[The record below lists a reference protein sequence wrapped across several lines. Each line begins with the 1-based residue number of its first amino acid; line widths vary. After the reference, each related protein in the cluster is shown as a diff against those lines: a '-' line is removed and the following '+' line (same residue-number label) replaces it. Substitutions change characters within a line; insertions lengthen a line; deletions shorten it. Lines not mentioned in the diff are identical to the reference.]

1 MKKLLILFAVA
12 MAAISASAAMVE
24 QTYEYTFTE
33 DATFKSVGTWEM
45 GTLTWNVTASKSDG
59 TDAPCSWNTANSAQQ
74 IGGNT
79 NFASTITMS
88 TNGLSNTITGIT
100 IVAASTNKTKYT
112 CAATIGETTVSFTGN
127 KNGTVTA
134 LDKPLTASGLS
145 ASGEIKLVFS
155 QTAEVTA
162 DLKGSLAI
170 QKISI
175 TYLAESSEP
184 VDFVPNFADMTLA
197 IGQTSQ
203 VVLPAAHPEI
213 VFSSSNPE
221 TVSVDGTSLIAVA
234 TGTATISAIWG
245 ASDTYNAGS
254 ASFSAIVTDNQVV
267 TFDFNA
273 NTYGLA
279 VENTVP
285 EVFDNKSVSNN
296 PVTIAMTGSCFLMG
310 AVEADPD
317 NNVEAAPQLLRIL
330 AAEASTSTPGELT
343 FSVPTGHKILR
354 IEFVGNNTGKWVS
367 NIGKKSNGVW
377 LPDGSDVS
385 NVTLTY
391 NGDCKIYK
399 IMVEQYPA
407 LTTGIDDIMVS
418 ENDNLETEYYDLN
431 GIRVASGRLSTGIYI
446 AKKGSVVKKV
456 VIR

>member
-1 MKKLLILFAVA
+1 MKKLLSLFAVA
-12 MAAISASAAMVE
+12 MAAIGANAAMVE

-33 DATFKSVGTWEM
+33 EAAFKSVGAWKM
-45 GTLTWNVTASKSDG
+45 GALTWNVTALKSDG
-59 TDAPCSWNTANSAQQ
+59 TNAPCSWNTANSAQQ

-79 NFASTITMS
+79 NFAPTITMS
-88 TNGLSNTITGIT
+88 TNGLSNTITGMT

-127 KNGTVTA
+127 KNGTVTT
-134 LDKPLTASGLS
+134 LDKPLTVSNLS
-145 ASGEIKLVFS
+145 ASGEIKLVFT
-155 QTAEVTA
+155 QTTEVTA

-175 TYLAESSEP
+175 TYLAESSDP
-184 VDFVPNFADMTLA
+184 VDFAPNFADMTLA
-197 IGQTSQ
+197 IGQTSAI
-203 VVLPAAHPEI
+203 VLPAAHPEI
-213 VFSSSNPE
+213 VFSSSNPQVV
-221 TVSVDGTSLIAVA
+221 TVDGTSLTGVA
-234 TGTATISAIWG
+234 TGTATISATWN

-254 ASFSAIVTDNQVV
+254 ASFSATVNDNQVI

-273 NTYGLA
+273 NTYGLT

-285 EVFDNKSVSNN
+285 EVFDNKSISNN
-296 PVTIAMTGSCFLMG
+296 PVTIAMTGSCFLLG
-310 AVEADPD
+310 AVEADP
-317 NNVEAAPQLLRIL
+317 NNSVEAAPQLLRIL

-354 IEFVGNNTGKWVS
+354 IEFVGNNTGKWTS
-367 NIGKKSNGVW
+367 DAGKKSNGVW
-377 LPDGSDVS
+377 LPDGADVS
-385 NVTLTY
+385 SVTLTY

-407 LTTGIDDIMVS
+407 LTTGIDDVMVS
-418 ENDNLETEYYDLN
+418 ENDMQATEYYNLN
-431 GIRVASGRLSTGIYI
+431 GIRVATDCLTPGIYI

-456 VIR
+456 IIR